1 MKDLN
6 YDLKKLCHRYREGSF
21 ATYADRERILDLIA
35 NQLQNLGF
43 KALRAI
49 NLKPRHVDAL
59 VAHWHKESISAGTFK
74 KWNGRPSPPRAQHE
88 SSATPITYSDK
99 GIACRLVMVLDRWW
113 TLTGRRHRVPKVE
126 ESKFFTSKPEGP
138 R

>member
-35 NQLQNLGF
+35 NQLQDLGF

-59 VAHWHKESISAGTFK
+59 VAHWHKEGISAGTLKNRMSALRWYADKIGKADMIARSNDAYGIPESWPARFA
-74 KWNGRPSPPRAQHE
+74 SPDAQT
-88 SSATPITYSDK
+88 A
-99 GIACRLVMVLDRWW
+99 
-113 TLTGRRHRVPKVE
+113 
-126 ESKFFTSKPEGP
+126 
-138 R
+138 

>member
-35 NQLQNLGF
+35 NPLQDLGF

-59 VAHWHKESISAGTFK
+59 VAHWQKDGISAGTFQEMESTPLAS
-74 KWNGRPSPPRAQHE
+74 GAQHE

-126 ESKFFTSKPEGP
+126 ESKFFTGKPEGP